1 MVHKPDRVRIVI
13 VDDHTLLREALADVL
28 RLESDIAVVG
38 EAGDADEAVA
48 VVRLTQPDIVLLD
61 VEIPGGGPAEVTR
74 RLTEAS
80 PHSRTIVLS
89 MHDSPSLVREMLDLG
104 VHGYLHKS
112 VSRSDLAGA
121 IRGVHHHGER
131 VVLSVSP
138 AEHEAHGEEP
148 GLLSTREREVITLV
162 AEALSNRQIAARLHI
177 TEGTVKRHLRNIFD
191 KLGAVSRID
200 AVNKADLLEG

>member
-1 MVHKPDRVRIVI
+1 MVNKPDRVRIVI
-13 VDDHTLLREALADVL
+13 VDDHTLLREALGDVL

-38 EAGDADEAVA
+38 EAGDADEAET

-61 VEIPGGGPAEVTR
+61 VEIPGGQPAEVTR
-74 RLTEAS
+74 RLAEAS
-80 PHSRTIVLS
+80 PHSRLIVLS
-89 MHDSPSLVREMLDLG
+89 MHDNPALVREMLDLG

-112 VSRSDLAGA
+112 ISRVDLAGA
-121 IRGVHHHGER
+121 IRGVHQHGER

-148 GLLSTREREVITLV
+148 GLLSTREREVIALV

-200 AVNKADLLEG
+200 AVNKADLLDL

>member
-1 MVHKPDRVRIVI
+1 MVNKPDRVRIVI
-13 VDDHTLLREALADVL
+13 VDDHTLLREALGDVL

-38 EAGDADEAVA
+38 EAGYADEAVT
-48 VVRLTQPDIVLLD
+48 VVRLTKPDIVLLD
-61 VEIPGGGPAEVTR
+61 VEIPGGQPAEVTR
-74 RLTEAS
+74 RLAEAS
-80 PHSRTIVLS
+80 PNSRMIVLS

-138 AEHEAHGEEP
+138 AEHETQGE